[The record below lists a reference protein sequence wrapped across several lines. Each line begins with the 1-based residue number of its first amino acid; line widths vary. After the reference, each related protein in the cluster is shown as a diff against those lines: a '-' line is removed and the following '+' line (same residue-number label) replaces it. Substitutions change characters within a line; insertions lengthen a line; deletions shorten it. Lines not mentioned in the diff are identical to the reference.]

1 MNSNPKYQVT
11 IAWSQEDNCYLVYLP
26 DFTDEIM
33 QPVSHGDTYQEA
45 LQHGLEVMEELIL
58 HLQVSGKGLPIPK
71 LISA

>member
-11 IAWSQEDNCYLVYLP
+11 IAWSEEDNCYLVYLP

-33 QPVSHGDTYQEA
+33 QPVSHGNTYQEA

>member
-1 MNSNPKYQVT
+1 MNPNPKYQVT

-45 LQHGLEVMEELIL
+45 LQHGLEVMEELIV
-58 HLQVSGKGLPIPK
+58 HLQVNGKSLPVPK
-71 LISA
+71 LTSV

>member
-1 MNSNPKYQVT
+1 MNHSPKYQVT

-26 DFTDEIM
+26 DFSDEIM
-33 QPVSHGDTYQEA
+33 QPVAHGDTYQEA

-58 HLQVSGKGLPIPK
+58 HLQATDKELPIPK

>member
-1 MNSNPKYQVT
+1 MNSNPKYQIT

-33 QPVSHGDTYQEA
+33 QPVSHGNTYQEA
-45 LQHGLEVMEELIL
+45 LQHGLEVMEELIVQ
-58 HLQVSGKGLPIPK
+58 LQASGKNLPIPK